1 MELETIRRL
10 DDCLILVDRLI
21 SELEQDNDEIQSC
34 ISGEILVQYIKGNEL
49 AMELL
54 YSIRRQIVE
63 LQQEQEAALLL
74 E

>member
-1 MELETIRRL
+1 
-10 DDCLILVDRLI
+10 VDRLI